1 VSTKI
6 GLRCNTLYYV
16 LLAGLLAAATHFLYD
31 HSELHF
37 ILSGALGIRR
47 DHCSYNRIGMF

>member
-6 GLRCNTLYYV
+6 GYV
-16 LLAGLLAAATHFLYD
+16 VTRYTMLLLAGLLAAATHFLYD

-47 DHCSYNRIGMF
+47 DHCSYSNHF